1 MLVRQQIH
9 TLSIEAKVSI
19 IESIIKGNLVA
30 ARKQLDEA
38 VALIME
44 RKLLEMKKRLVA
56 ELDLSKEKPATE
68 IEDRRKEQGVNSSI
82 KTDLGGEQ
90 EVNRQG
96 KGNLPTKQ
104 TVNTADK
111 GDLKEDIIVE
121 ARIKIVKARIR
132 NGKIQRRKKISN
144 VPGMT
149 LRGGK
154 LQRMSPTERRHRKMG
169 QRRGKIKRKSKMTR
183 ILIKR
188 QRSMR
193 KRKSMGL

>member
-1 MLVRQQIH
+1 M
-9 TLSIEAKVSI
+9 SIV
-19 IESIIKGNLVA
+19 ESIMKGDLVA

-44 RKLLEMKKRLVA
+44 RKLKEMKKRLVA

-82 KTDLGGEQ
+82 KTNLGGDQ

-104 TVNTADK
+104 TVNTAGK
-111 GDLKEDIIVE
+111 GDLKEDTIAE

-169 QRRGKIKRKSKMTR
+169 QRRGKIKRQSKMTR